1 MTQAQTKINIEVNG
15 NKLTAT
21 LVDNSATKALITLLQ
36 KKPITIH
43 TSEYGGFEMV
53 GDLPQSLPKSDSHVS
68 THPGDFVLYLGH
80 EVSFFYG
87 HNSWS
92 YTCLGSID
100 NAGKLDLRSILGAEK
115 GKADFVLSLK
125 KG

>member
-21 LVDNSATKALITLLQ
+21 LVDNNATKALVAQLQ
-36 KKPITIH
+36 KNPIIIH

-53 GDLPQSLPKSDSHVS
+53 GDLPLSLPKSDSHVS
-68 THPGDFVLYLGH
+68 THPGDFVLYLGYK
-80 EVSFFYG
+80 VSFFYG

-92 YTCLGSID
+92 YTRLGSID
-100 NAGKLDLRSILGAEK
+100 NAGKLDLRSIFGAEK
-115 GKADFVLSLK
+115 GKTDFVLSLK